1 MLSCQTL
8 KRGLIFGLLAIASR
22 VGASQKH
29 NCNCFPGD
37 ECWPSVSTWNAFNES
52 ISGRLIKTVPLAI
65 PCHAPYYDE
74 NKCEILRNGWNKT
87 YEHYQSS
94 SSIMAPFFTNGTCD
108 PFHPVSKPCTFGN
121 LVHYAVNISQPEHVS
136 MAIRFATKHHIRFII
151 RNTGH
156 DYNGK
161 STGAGALAV
170 WMHNLKDIE
179 IKDYNDKHYQGKSAK
194 LGAGVQ
200 GIEAYR
206 AADAHGL
213 RILSGACPSVGIAGG
228 YSQGGGHSM
237 LSSRYGLGAD
247 QVLEWEVIDG
257 TGRFLVATREQ
268 NSDLYW
274 ALSGGGGGTYGV
286 VWSMTSKAH
295 QGGPVSGLN
304 LTILTENNSDDLIY
318 KALELYNSQLPAI
331 VDEGIMSMGSISNT
345 SFQISPMTA
354 PDIPVKKLEIIIQP
368 LRDGLDK
375 LGVRY
380 TWHSEQFESYL
391 DEFDA
396 MMRSVTVGV
405 AQYGSW
411 LIPRSVVQEK
421 NDDLTDAIRQ
431 VVSNGGKISLNGMSV
446 SKNVSGDV
454 YNAVLPAWRDAIT
467 HAYLKTTWKFN
478 KPKEMLSNQNKM
490 TRDFVPRLQKLA
502 PQSGAYL
509 NEADFRQPN
518 WKAAFYGENYKALR
532 QIKAKYDPHSIFYG
546 VTAVGSDEWIVS
558 PSGRMCRA

>member
-1 MLSCQTL
+1 MLSCQTF
-8 KRGLIFGLLAIASR
+8 KIRLIFVLLATTLT
-22 VGASQKH
+22 VQASQDHACK
-29 NCNCFPGD
+29 CFPGD
-37 ECWPSVSTWNAFNES
+37 DCWPSVSTWNSFNAS
-52 ISGRLIKTVPLAI
+52 IGGRLIRTVPLAT
-65 PCHAPYYDE
+65 PCHTPNYDGD
-74 NKCEILRNGWNKT
+74 KCEMLKNGWNQT
-87 YEHYQSS
+87 HEHYQSS

-108 PFHPVSKPCTFGN
+108 PFHPVSKQCTLGN
-121 LVHYAVNISQPEHVS
+121 LVHYAVNVSQPEHVS
-136 MAIRFATKHHIRFII
+136 KAMMFATTHQIRFVV

-170 WMHNLKDIE
+170 WMHSLKDIE
-179 IKDYNDKHYQGKSAK
+179 IKDHNDKHYQGRSAK

-206 AADAHGL
+206 IADAHGL
-213 RILSGACPSVGIAGG
+213 RILSGACPSVGITGG

-237 LSSRYGLGAD
+237 LSSRYGLAAD

-257 TGRFLVATREQ
+257 TGKFIIATREQ

-304 LTILTENNSDDLIY
+304 LTISTDNNSDDLIY

-331 VDEGIMSMGSISNT
+331 VDEGIMSMGSISNS

-354 PDIPVKKLEIIIQP
+354 PDIPVEKLESITRP
-368 LRDGLDK
+368 LREGLDK
-375 LGVRY
+375 LGVQY

-411 LIPRSVVQEK
+411 LIPRSVVLDK
-421 NDDLTDAIRQ
+421 NNNLTDAIRHI
-431 VVSNGGKISLNGMSV
+431 VSNGGKISLNGMNV

-454 YNAVLPAWRDAIT
+454 DNAVLPAWRDAIT
-467 HAYLKTTWKFN
+467 HAYLKTPWKFN
-478 KPKEMLSNQNKM
+478 SPEEMLSNQNKM
-490 TRDFVPRLQKLA
+490 TRDFVPRLQNLA

-509 NEADFRQPN
+509 NEGDFRQPN
-518 WKAAFYGENYKALR
+518 WKTAFYGDNYEILR